1 MNTALE
7 SIEHAV
13 EQLGRND
20 LAVFRDW
27 FNSFEAAEWDAQI
40 ERDICAGKLD
50 ALAEEGISE
59 FEAGAT
65 RSL

>member
-1 MNTALE
+1 MNSAVE
-7 SIEHAV
+7 AIEDAV

-50 ALAEEGISE
+50 AMAEEGIRE
-59 FEAGAT
+59 FKAGAT

>member
-1 MNTALE
+1 MSTAVK

-50 ALAEEGISE
+50 ALAEEGIKE
-59 FEAGAT
+59 FKAGST
-65 RSL
+65 RIL

>member
-1 MNTALE
+1 MSNAVE

-13 EQLGRND
+13 EQLGRNE
-20 LAVFRDW
+20 LAVFREW
-27 FNSFEAAEWDAQI
+27 FNSFDAAEWDAQI

-50 ALAEEGISE
+50 ALAEEGIRE
-59 FEAGAT
+59 FKVGAT